1 MTDPVFLTG
10 GRYCAS
16 DLTGHQLNH
25 ATVRVRMVTR
35 RMSARS
41 PPIKSGARLWAV
53 TTRMYAANVHPV
65 SPEPANSRAVTVG
78 HYEATIAE
86 LTARL
91 AELRAQLADA
101 HEGMLQ
107 MIVTWQDTYETL
119 RKVTARAEAEKYLS
133 K

>member
-1 MTDPVFLTG
+1 
-10 GRYCAS
+10 
-16 DLTGHQLNH
+16 
-25 ATVRVRMVTR
+25 MVTR

-41 PPIKSGARLWAV
+41 PPIKSGARLSAV
-53 TTRMYAANVHPV
+53 TTRMYAANVHPIG
-65 SPEPANSRAVTVG
+65 PEPARAVTVG

-91 AELRAQLADA
+91 TELRAQLADA